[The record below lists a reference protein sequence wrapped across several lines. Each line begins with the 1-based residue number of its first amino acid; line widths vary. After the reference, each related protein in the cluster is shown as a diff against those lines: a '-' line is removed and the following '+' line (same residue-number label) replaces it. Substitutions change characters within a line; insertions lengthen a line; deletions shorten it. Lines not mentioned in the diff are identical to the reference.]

1 MVCLEVSLGTRPR
14 SIYRTSQFR
23 SEKIIPWY
31 LVPNWVRLQRPKRDL
46 GTNTDYLRMARPSN
60 LAATTLRLVEHTSWA
75 GQEADN
81 LSIGSYSDVF
91 TSLGLKLGGSS
102 HKAIGKP
109 PTPEN
114 FPSESIWVKYWQNM
128 ANWRRSRGQSHCKI
142 D

>member
-1 MVCLEVSLGTRPR
+1 MIAINSEFFNRDTAVVLIVAHM
-14 SIYRTSQFR
+14 YR
-23 SEKIIPWY
+23 
-31 LVPNWVRLQRPKRDL
+31 
-46 GTNTDYLRMARPSN
+46 A
-60 LAATTLRLVEHTSWA
+60 RLVLADLVAVRATSWA

-81 LSIGSYSDVF
+81 LSIGSYSAVF

-109 PTPEN
+109 PTPES
-114 FPSESIWVKYWQNM
+114 FPSESIWVKSWQNM